1 LAQAGS
7 RAGKSGNSLKCEEN
21 GMHASTGGVKSA
33 ASTFVCKNL
42 YCIAHDATSMA
53 QAVASGQGRH
63 HETDWIFLVKSTTY
77 KIGFLESMC
86 TASVATENFYLMIYS
101 KQDVIAL

>member
-1 LAQAGS
+1 
-7 RAGKSGNSLKCEEN
+7 
-21 GMHASTGGVKSA
+21 
-33 ASTFVCKNL
+33 VCKNL
-42 YCIAHDATSMA
+42 CCIAHDATSMA
-53 QAVASGQGRH
+53 QAVASGQGSH

-86 TASVATENFYLMIYS
+86 TASVATENFYLMMYS